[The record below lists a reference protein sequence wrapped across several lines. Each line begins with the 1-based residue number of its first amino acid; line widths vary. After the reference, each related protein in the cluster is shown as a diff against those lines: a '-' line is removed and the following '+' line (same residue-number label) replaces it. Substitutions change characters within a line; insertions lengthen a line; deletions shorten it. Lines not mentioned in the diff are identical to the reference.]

1 MTYIMIFSLSR
12 VTHSYVAIAPHNL
25 RHLFIVEAQMMDPD
39 VTSGSSLL
47 QRLKDPFPSSLLN
60 TAKRLD
66 LINKM

>member
-39 VTSGSSLL
+39 VTSGGGSEV
-47 QRLKDPFPSSLLN
+47 RGPSGG
-60 TAKRLD
+60 
-66 LINKM
+66 